1 MCDESFFSVLDILS
15 KYVIYEILI
24 IMFRYSINISKE
36 VNLDVK
42 FMGGDYVI
50 LL

>member
-1 MCDESFFSVLDILS
+1 MCDECFLSVLDILS
-15 KYVIYEILI
+15 KFVIYEMLI
-24 IMFRYSINISKE
+24 IMFRYSINVGKE